1 MYYAFIY
8 PYYTY
13 CITVWGNTFSS
24 VVEPLIKLQKRAVRQ
39 ITGAGRYDHTMP
51 IFQSL
56 NVMNIPK
63 LYIYSVLIF
72 LYKYHHQDL
81 PNFCCRFLY
90 DEWYISWTWYQ
101 TKKTIPTSIG
111 SFQSGVKTQ
120 SLATVFIIILVF
132 TSPRPLPCRNKKFLN
147 SDGHQVAFVF
157 KNRLICLLRYNAQL
171 IDLEPVRKS

>member
-1 MYYAFIY
+1 MDSHLTYESHINHIKGKISRGIGILYKAIKYLNDSALLTMYYAFIY

-39 ITGAGRYDHTMP
+39 IIGAGRYDHTMP

-56 NVMNIPK
+56 IVLNIPK

-81 PNFCCRFLY
+81 PNFFCRFLY
-90 DEWYISWTWYQ
+90 DE
-101 TKKTIPTSIG
+101 
-111 SFQSGVKTQ
+111 
-120 SLATVFIIILVF
+120 
-132 TSPRPLPCRNKKFLN
+132 
-147 SDGHQVAFVF
+147 
-157 KNRLICLLRYNAQL
+157 
-171 IDLEPVRKS
+171 